1 VVQFLGT
8 IIEMR
13 FRQALALALLTAAC
27 GSLAANASTSV
38 KAATP
43 TCKAGQVSTAKSP
56 CIKSKNSQTVAA
68 PVAPGAK
75 PVSQQQLVTNIADP
89 GDTGARIGATDAVTI
104 IRFLDPMKGL
114 YQLEI
119 DNTSG
124 IGYINTFDWV
134 PPPNMTITAIT
145 STEGGH
151 CALNNGN
158 ISCVGGKKGI
168 APPKCT
174 CLAGGSMTVNFT
186 ASGNSPVFN
195 GQYWTYYGVVGSWTH
210 ITSMTPVPYHI
221 PSFLT
226 PGVDLPICK
235 AGQQSTGTN
244 PCTTNP

>member
-1 VVQFLGT
+1 MMEFLDT
-8 IIEMR
+8 MLAMR

-27 GSLAANASTSV
+27 GSLAANA
-38 KAATP
+38 ATNVRTATPIP
-43 TCKAGQVSTAKSP
+43 TCKKGQVSTKAHP
-56 CIKSKNSQTVAA
+56 CTKTKTIAA
-68 PVAPGAK
+68 PVAPAAK
-75 PVSQQQLVTNIADP
+75 PVPQNQLVTNVADP

-104 IRFLDPMKGL
+104 VRFLDPMRGL
-114 YQLEI
+114 YQIEV

-158 ISCVGGKKGI
+158 ISCVGGKKGL

-186 ASGNSPVFN
+186 ATGNSPTFN

-235 AGQQSTGTN
+235 AGQKSTGTN
-244 PCTTNP
+244 PCTTSP